1 MENAAAV
8 EFYTEALRQWREAV
22 ELDLYASED
31 IVYGI
36 MPLLVKALDLDSDH
50 WPALD
55 LLSDLLMEIGVY
67 DEAIEL
73 VEKMRDLT
81 PENDACQQKMNAL
94 LVSEEQNQ
102 RRRVRAYLHQKRQQL
117 TRKAINL

>member
-8 EFYTEALRQWREAV
+8 ELYTEALKQWREAV

-36 MPLLVKALDLDSDH
+36 MPLLVKALGLESDH
-50 WPALD
+50 LPALD

-67 DEAIEL
+67 DEALEL
-73 VEKMRDLT
+73 VEKMLSLMPD
-81 PENDACQQKMNAL
+81 NDIYQQKLNAL
-94 LVSEEQNQ
+94 TSEGQNQ
-102 RRRVRAYLHQKRQQL
+102 RRQARAYLHQKRQQL